1 MKHTLP
7 GVVRKA
13 DTIGVFVPSLDE
25 SSVEDCLDREYSAS
39 INELSTSILQYPEAV
54 LSSAVTMSNLGLSSL
69 HQLFSLLHCVS
80 EKVPTI

>member
-54 LSSAVTMSNLGLSSL
+54 LSSAVTTSNLGLSSL

-80 EKVPTI
+80 KKVPTF